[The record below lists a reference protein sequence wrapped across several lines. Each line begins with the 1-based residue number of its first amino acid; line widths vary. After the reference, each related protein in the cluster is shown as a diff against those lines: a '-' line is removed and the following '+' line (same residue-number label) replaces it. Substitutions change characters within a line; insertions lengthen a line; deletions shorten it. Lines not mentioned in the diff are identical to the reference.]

1 VNRRIRIGYSKKYGY
16 IRSCPRRTDR
26 VTRLARTRRS
36 DWSLHYTR
44 ERKLV
49 RGFWNS
55 VKRSTTQHSTSQTL
69 QGQKVKG
76 QDKTGHAGP
85 IANGSPA
92 KKFGDLIILEFLY
105 FYISIFRISFIFNL
119 CSLRIFFSAKFVS
132 VRRKISTSKYRNLK
146 QKIVD
151 DIDTDTE
158 TIISIAVK
166 YHQYWFL
173 SVTVVMQMP
182 SLTIICSTL
191 NRSYCP
197 EKLECVWPEH

>member
-1 VNRRIRIGYSKKYGY
+1 MVVGRWIGELGSAIPKNTAISDPVPVARIAWRGS
-16 IRSCPRRTDR
+16 
-26 VTRLARTRRS
+26 LARTRRS

-119 CSLRIFFSAKFVS
+119 CSLRIFFLQSLCLYDE
-132 VRRKISTSKYRNLK
+132 KYRPRS
-146 QKIVD
+146 
-151 DIDTDTE
+151 TE
-158 TIISIAVK
+158 I
-166 YHQYWFL
+166 
-173 SVTVVMQMP
+173 
-182 SLTIICSTL
+182 
-191 NRSYCP
+191 
-197 EKLECVWPEH
+197 